1 MEKEE
6 IQELIRTTITE
17 MLSEMERSDD
27 HQDDQHEDQHEEREE
42 QHEEHEEQHEE
53 QHEEEKPSEMAQL
66 RDEIKALKAAIHHAN
81 FLNAGSNDKPAPEL
95 TPEQIF
101 NDLINPKKGENK

>member
-17 MLSEMERSDD
+17 MLSEMEQPDD
-27 HQDDQHEDQHEEREE
+27 HQDDQHEDQHEE
-42 QHEEHEEQHEE
+42 HEE
-53 QHEEEKPSEMAQL
+53 QHEEERPSEMAQL

-81 FLNAGSNDKPAPEL
+81 FLNAGIKDKPAPEL

>member
-1 MEKEE
+1 MEREE

-17 MLSEMERSDD
+17 MLSEMDQPDE
-27 HQDDQHEDQHEEREE
+27 HQDDQHEDQHEE
-42 QHEEHEEQHEE
+42 HEE

-81 FLNAGSNDKPAPEL
+81 FLNAGSKDNPTPEL

-101 NDLINPKKGENK
+101 NDLINPPKKGENK

>member
-1 MEKEE
+1 ME
-6 IQELIRTTITE
+6 Q
-17 MLSEMERSDD
+17 SDD
-27 HQDDQHEDQHEEREE
+27 HQDDQHEDQHEEHED
-42 QHEEHEEQHEE
+42 QHEEEQHEE
-53 QHEEEKPSEMAQL
+53 QPSEMAQL

-81 FLNAGSNDKPAPEL
+81 FLNAGIKDKPAQEL

>member
-6 IQELIRTTITE
+6 IQELIRSTITE
-17 MLSEMERSDD
+17 MLSEMDPP
-27 HQDDQHEDQHEEREE
+27 EEKPEE
-42 QHEEHEEQHEE
+42 KP
-53 QHEEEKPSEMAQL
+53 EEEKPSEMAQL

-81 FLNAGSNDKPAPEL
+81 FINAGSKDQPAPEL

>member
-17 MLSEMERSDD
+17 MLSEMEQSDD
-27 HQDDQHEDQHEEREE
+27 HQDDHQDD

-81 FLNAGSNDKPAPEL
+81 FLNAGSKDKPTPEL

>member
-1 MEKEE
+1 MEREE

-17 MLSEMERSDD
+17 MLSEMEPSDD
-27 HQDDQHEDQHEEREE
+27 HQEDQHEDQHEE
-42 QHEEHEEQHEE
+42 QHE
-53 QHEEEKPSEMAQL
+53 QHEEEQPSEMAQL

-81 FLNAGSNDKPAPEL
+81 FLNAGSKDKPAPEL

>member
-17 MLSEMERSDD
+17 MLSEMDQQEE
-27 HQDDQHEDQHEEREE
+27 HQEDQHQEEENHEDQHEEE
-42 QHEEHEEQHEE
+42 QQ
-53 QHEEEKPSEMAQL
+53 PSELTQL
-66 RDEIKALKAAIHHAN
+66 RQELKELKAAIHHAN
-81 FLNAGSNDKPAPEL
+81 FLRAGTKDPPKPEL

-101 NDLINPKKGENK
+101 QDLINPKKGENNK

>member
-17 MLSEMERSDD
+17 MLSEMEQSDD
-27 HQDDQHEDQHEEREE
+27 HQDDQHEDQHEEQHE
-42 QHEEHEEQHEE
+42 QHE
-53 QHEEEKPSEMAQL
+53 QHEEEQPSEMAQL

-81 FLNAGSNDKPAPEL
+81 FLNAGSKDKPAPEL

-101 NDLINPKKGENK
+101 NDLINEKKGENK

>member
-6 IQELIRTTITE
+6 IQEMIRTTITE
-17 MLSEMERSDD
+17 MLSEMEQPDD

-42 QHEEHEEQHEE
+42 QHEEEQ
-53 QHEEEKPSEMAQL
+53 PSEMAQL

-81 FLNAGSNDKPAPEL
+81 FLAAGSEDKPAPEL

>member
-17 MLSEMERSDD
+17 MLSEMEQPDD
-27 HQDDQHEDQHEEREE
+27 HQDDQHEDQHEEEK
-42 QHEEHEEQHEE
+42 HEEH
-53 QHEEEKPSEMAQL
+53 HEEEKPSEMAQL

-81 FLNAGSNDKPAPEL
+81 FLNAGSKDKPAPEL

>member
-1 MEKEE
+1 MKEDDMEKEE
-6 IQELIRTTITE
+6 IQELIRSTITE
-17 MLSEMERSDD
+17 MLSEMEPPDD
-27 HQDDQHEDQHEEREE
+27 HQDDQHEDQHA
-42 QHEEHEEQHEE
+42 EHEEQHEE
-53 QHEEEKPSEMAQL
+53 EQPSEMAQL

-81 FLNAGSNDKPAPEL
+81 FLNAGSTDKPAPEL